1 MNTNLQF
8 ESDDVLTGRM
18 IASMQKISSSG
29 RVVTG
34 DAILSEL
41 SAAGQTRPGPHGRFR
56 YNTGRP
62 YTGSHPLLT
71 GKKNTEEKEKP
82 EAKPS

>member
-1 MNTNLQF
+1 MITNLQF
-8 ESDDVLTGRM
+8 ESDDVLTGRL
-18 IASMQKISSSG
+18 IASMQKVSSSG

-41 SAAGQTRPGPHGRFR
+41 TAAGQTTPGPHGRFR

-71 GKKNTEEKEKP
+71 SKKTTEKREEP
-82 EAKPS
+82 ETKPS